1 MDVDAGQRGCLPVL
15 GSGAHGQADH
25 LGTRVMVNLALL
37 DEARVGEWVIIH
49 AGFAISKLNDQEAK
63 ETLDLLRQIA
73 AHE

>member
-1 MDVDAGQRGCLPVL
+1 MCLGIPSKIVSVDEIHQT
-15 GSGAHGQADH
+15 GQADH

>member
-1 MDVDAGQRGCLPVL
+1 MCLGIPSKIV
-15 GSGAHGQADH
+15 SIDEIHQTGQADH

>member
-1 MDVDAGQRGCLPVL
+1 MCLGIPSKIVSVDEI
-15 GSGAHGQADH
+15 HKTGQADH

>member
-1 MDVDAGQRGCLPVL
+1 
-15 GSGAHGQADH
+15 
-25 LGTRVMVNLALL
+25 
-37 DEARVGEWVIIH
+37 VIIH